1 MADNENLE
9 DIRISELP
17 ETNIVSGSNDYL
29 AVIKPSPLYTSGYK
43 TFKVKAANLPGGGG
57 GASSADDVTYDN
69 TTSGLTADN
78 VQEAIDELAQG
89 GGGSTVEVTQIQTT
103 GTKIAT
109 ITVDSVG
116 TDLYAPNGGGSASA
130 LDDLTD
136 VAISSPTN
144 NQALIYDSA
153 NSQWVNGTVSGGSG
167 GHTIVDDSGTALT
180 QRTNLQFKGAY
191 SDDNSTDDTTEVN
204 VIREMTKADFNQL
217 SNAEKQGLI
226 YVNDEIGGGLKYIKD
241 TLFENVD
248 ESNLTILNN
257 GDTISLSD
265 NILDY
270 DEIYFEGCFYESG
283 NATGKKI
290 THLAVTKVMRD
301 TIAFA
306 KSKYG
311 TGQYEGMFDVA
322 HNFIVSGQTY
332 CFMYCLKV
340 PTDNSFYVA
349 FKYVNGWNGNSCTL
363 TRIIGV
369 KYLSESENT
378 YSEDEQ
384 IVGKWIDGSTIY
396 EKTISTSNSTVDL
409 TSLSISALVKIEG
422 TILHTNGKITP
433 ISYSSSGSDFAV
445 PVYDVSSKILSLAG
459 YGTSQ
464 GGTWT
469 FTIRY
474 TKAST

>member
-1 MADNENLE
+1 MADGK
-9 DIRISELP
+9 IKISELTSALQISDTAKFP
-17 ETNIVSGSNDYL
+17 YSQDNSGTETTYGAEITQIARKIAEGVDFTNL
-29 AVIKPSPLYTSGYK
+29 QTTAK
-43 TFKVKAANLPGGGG
+43 TLVGAINEINAGGGG
-57 GASSADDVTYDN
+57 GGTAVVLYGTSAPTSGQGSNGNLYVQYTAGTGGADDTVDALFVKLDGAWCEIET
-69 TTSGLTADN
+69 
-78 VQEAIDELAQG
+78 G
-89 GGGSTVEVTQIQTT
+89 GG
-103 GTKIAT
+103 
-109 ITVDSVG
+109 
-116 TDLYAPNGGGSASA
+116 
-130 LDDLTD
+130 
-136 VAISSPTN
+136 
-144 NQALIYDSA
+144 
-153 NSQWVNGTVSGGSG
+153 GGSG
-167 GHTIVDDSGTALT
+167 GHTIVDDGGTSLT

-191 SDDNSTDDTTEVN
+191 SDDNSTDDTTEIN

-217 SNAEKQGLI
+217 SDAEKQGLI
-226 YVNDEIGGGLKYIKD
+226 FVNDEIGGGLKYVKT

-248 ESNLTILNN
+248 EDNLTVLNN

-283 NATGKKI
+283 NATGKKL
-290 THLAVTKVMRD
+290 THTVVTKVMRD

-322 HNFIVSGQTY
+322 HNFIVSSQTY

-340 PTDNSFYVA
+340 PTDSSFYLA
-349 FKYVNGWNGNSCTL
+349 FKYVNGWNGSSCTL
-363 TRIIGV
+363 TRIIGI

-384 IVGKWIDGSTIY
+384 IVGKWIDGSTLY
-396 EKTISTSNSTVDL
+396 AKTISTSNSTVDL

-433 ISYSSSGSDFAV
+433 ISYESGVSDWAV

-474 TKAST
+474 TKASS